1 MRIVAMTPSHFPMT
15 NSAREIGRARI
26 ASAVPDSR
34 SPESDGAPANTQSDD
49 MRDEVWDAV
58 RVDAAHDEPIA
69 VLVDRAERREL
80 VLRAARKTR
89 DAYAHSVAAQQLV
102 ERPLGDD
109 LPAIDDRDAIAD
121 LLDLGE
127 QVRIEEH
134 GDAAVTQATD
144 DLADVVAPDRIE
156 GARRLVE
163 EHELGVAKQRDAE
176 TEPLLHALRD
186 RADAR

>member
-1 MRIVAMTPSHFPMT
+1 MPRLDRVH
-15 NSAREIGRARI
+15 
-26 ASAVPDSR
+26 AS
-34 SPESDGAPANTQSDD
+34 TQSDD

-109 LPAIDDRDAIAD
+109 LPAIDDRELAVEQQHLTRGEPRLIAEELGQVTDAAARGALAD
-121 LLDLGE
+121 GLAEDLGAAGRRAREPEE
-127 QVRIEEH
+127 QFHGGRLAGAVRPE
-134 GDAAVTQATD
+134 
-144 DLADVVAPDRIE
+144 
-156 GARRLVE
+156 
-163 EHELGVAKQRDAE
+163 E
-176 TEPLLHALRD
+176 TED
-186 RADAR
+186 RAARD

>member
-1 MRIVAMTPSHFPMT
+1 MPRLDRVH
-15 NSAREIGRARI
+15 
-26 ASAVPDSR
+26 AS
-34 SPESDGAPANTQSDD
+34 TQSDD

-109 LPAIDDRDAIAD
+109 LPAIAD
-121 LLDLGE
+121 GRPVAQLLDLGE

-134 GDAAVTQATD
+134 GDAAVTQA
-144 DLADVVAPDRIE
+144 
-156 GARRLVE
+156 
-163 EHELGVAKQRDAE
+163 
-176 TEPLLHALRD
+176 
-186 RADAR
+186 